1 MESASL
7 VTSIEFDEVKRGY
20 DPEQVDNY
28 LEQVAKRVVL
38 LQENLRAAVDRAE
51 AAEARVAEA
60 LRQKSAL
67 EKQLEEAKAAAGQD
81 DGTEALKKML
91 MLAQR
96 TADSAVEEAQAS
108 AKNIVADARTKA
120 AEIVADA
127 EKRSERL
134 LIEAQKVADEMMQQR
149 SADIVREVAELQRQ
163 RELLEAD
170 IEVLTKYLDEHR
182 QKLREG
188 LKLLTQ
194 LVDQPGLFRA
204 EALPVTK
211 ARAEQASAE
220 PEVHNGQTDSREA
233 EQAGSDGT
241 ETVASSGSDA
251 TETVASSAPVVATT
265 PEPTPAS
272 SDGPAAG
279 TTTPASPEAADTPRE
294 VEVRPPAATPSPL
307 PPVPPQTQA
316 VEPSGSTLTAQRDD
330 PEAEF
335 PEVKVPEILAD
346 VPVLFDAEAEADAGP
361 PTQELSAI
369 DRERLLQV
377 GDETDDPLGPPDE
390 EADEAMRRFFEEEPA
405 DPRDKKGLFRRK

>member
-1 MESASL
+1 MDSASL

-28 LEQVAKRVVL
+28 LEQVAQRVVL
-38 LQENLRAAVDRAE
+38 LQDNLRSAIERAE

-60 LRQKSAL
+60 LRQKGAL
-67 EKQLEEAKAAAGQD
+67 EKQLEEAKAARSTSED

-170 IEVLTKYLDEHR
+170 IEVLTKYLDDQR
-182 QKLREG
+182 AKLREG

-204 EALPVTK
+204 EALPVMK
-211 ARAEQASAE
+211 ARAEASDE
-220 PEVHNGQTDSREA
+220 K
-233 EQAGSDGT
+233 
-241 ETVASSGSDA
+241 
-251 TETVASSAPVVATT
+251 SAPDTDDAVEVVVA
-265 PEPTPAS
+265 PEP
-272 SDGPAAG
+272 
-279 TTTPASPEAADTPRE
+279 AADPVAE
-294 VEVRPPAATPSPL
+294 ESVEPAATPVAAVPSAPSPPPAPAPAAAATPESASAAEVPRVVEVG
-307 PPVPPQTQA
+307 PPVASPTSPTPPTSPQA
-316 VEPSGSTLTAQRDD
+316 RASEEPGATLTAERAD
-330 PEAEF
+330 PKDPASEF
-335 PEVKVPEILAD
+335 PEVKVPEILASS
-346 VPVLFDAEAEADAGP
+346 PVLFDAEAEPDAGP
-361 PTQELSAI
+361 ATQELSVVER
-369 DRERLLQV
+369 DRLLRAADD
-377 GDETDDPLGPPDE
+377 GADPLGPPDD
-390 EADEAMRRFFEEEPA
+390 EADEAMRRFFEEEPV
-405 DPRDKKGLFRRK
+405 DPREKKGRFRRK